1 MSDPVLSD
9 AALPEALPGSR
20 SEQAVPV
27 RRRGVWTTVRRRVH
41 FWLPAFVLAVL
52 ALLAVL
58 PGQFAGL
65 FGNGDPRV
73 CDLSMSAKPSMPGHP
88 FGMDLQGCD
97 VYANVIYGA
106 RASLVVGLSC
116 TIIALG
122 IAVVIGTLAG
132 FVGGWLDGL
141 LARTTDIFL
150 GFPFLLGAI
159 VVLNSLGSRSV
170 WAVALVLALFSWPIL
185 ARLVRTSVRATRDA
199 EYVQAAKAMG
209 FTTRRVI
216 VHYLL
221 PNALGPVLALATL
234 TVGSVIV
241 AESTLTFLGLG
252 LRAPS
257 ISWGLQLATAQSR
270 FQQAPHTLIYP
281 SIFLAV
287 TVLSLITLGDVLR
300 DAVNPRGRR

>member
-1 MSDPVLSD
+1 MSDPL
-9 AALPEALPGSR
+9 LPVSVAS
-20 SEQAVPV
+20 
-27 RRRGVWTTVRRRVH
+27 RRRGVWTTVRRRVL
-41 FWLPAFVLAVL
+41 FWVSLVVLAVL
-52 ALLAVL
+52 VLLAVA
-58 PGQFAGL
+58 PGLFAGL
-65 FGNGDPRV
+65 FGSGDPRA
-73 CDLSMSAKPSMPGHP
+73 CDLSMSGKPSMSGHP
-88 FGMDLQGCD
+88 FGLDLQGCD
-97 VYANVIYGA
+97 VYSNVIYGT

-116 TIIALG
+116 TVIALG
-122 IAVVIGTLAG
+122 MALVVGTLAG
-132 FVGGWLDGL
+132 YLGGWLDGL

-159 VVLNSLGSRSV
+159 VILNSLASRSV
-170 WAVALVLALFSWPIL
+170 WSVALVLALFSWPAL

-209 FTTRRVI
+209 FSTGRVI
-216 VHYLL
+216 IHYLL